1 MSEPSGLWGEEQV
14 EVRSADCAAEE
25 SAKQE
30 GEGEKP
36 RVKWINR
43 QQLVMRVMDVEK
55 LVGEE
60 HEVRAVWEVVGR
72 LDLSGYY
79 EQIAALE
86 GSAGRPATDPRLL
99 VSLWLYAYSKGISSA
114 REIERL
120 CTHEPAFQWLTG
132 MAVVNYHT
140 LSSFR
145 SEKKAALQQLFVTLL
160 GLLSAEGLLSLERV
174 TQDGTKVLA
183 CAGKDTFRR
192 EQRLR
197 EHLQAA
203 QEQVALMAELS
214 EQVEVTPRIAKA
226 RQRAAK
232 ERQARLELAVAELG
246 KLQREQAEK
255 KQKKELR
262 VSESDPQARVMK
274 QSDGGFAPSYN
285 VQLSTEVS
293 SGVIVGVGVTQ
304 TAVDFDEL
312 VSAVEQVA
320 ENTGQTPEQM
330 IVDAGYSTRSNI
342 IEMVQRGIDLI
353 GDPSLGSS
361 GRENSLKHAGIAK
374 EFTGDAFRYDE
385 TNDTYTCP
393 AGKTLKLAGNSQ
405 REGYVDHQYRAARSD
420 CCACPHK
427 PQCCPQSKSGRT
439 VNRRE
444 EDLVITNFKA
454 RMQSEAMKEIYK
466 LRSQVAEFSVAW
478 IKEKIGLRRFR
489 LRGLTKVTM
498 EALWACSANNIAQ
511 WIRLR
516 WRHRFTEAPT

>member
-1 MSEPSGLWGEEQV
+1 MREPGELWGEELSKV
-14 EVRSADCAAEE
+14 GAAAREEEISANQEE
-25 SAKQE
+25 E
-30 GEGEKP
+30 EGEKP

-43 QQLVMRVMDVEK
+43 QQLVMRAMDVEN

-60 HEVRAVWEVVGR
+60 HEVRAIWELAGQ
-72 LDLSGYY
+72 LDLSSYY
-79 EQIAALE
+79 QQIAALE

-99 VSLWLYAYSKGISSA
+99 VSLWLYAYSKGISSG

-120 CTHEPAFQWLTG
+120 CAHDPAFQWLTG
-132 MAVVNYHT
+132 MEVVNYHT

-145 SEKKAALQQLFVTLL
+145 SQNKAALEQLFVSLL
-160 GLLSAEGLLSLERV
+160 GLLSAEGLLTLERV

-192 EQRLR
+192 EERLR

-203 QEQVALMAELS
+203 QKQVELMAELS

-232 ERQARLELAVAELG
+232 ERQARLELAVAELE
-246 KLQREQAEK
+246 KLQREQAK
-255 KQKKELR
+255 KKKELR

-285 VQLSTEVS
+285 VQLTTEVS

-312 VSAVEQVA
+312 VSAVERVA
-320 ENTGQTPEQM
+320 ENTGQMPEQM
-330 IVDAGYSTRSNI
+330 IVDAGYTTRSNI
-342 IEMVQRGIDLI
+342 IEMGQRGIDLI
-353 GDPSLGSS
+353 GDPTLGST
-361 GRENSLKHAGIAK
+361 GKENSLKHAGIAK
-374 EFTGDAFRYDE
+374 EFSREAFSYDE
-385 TNDTYTCP
+385 NNDTYTCL
-393 AGKTLKLAGNSQ
+393 AGKTLKLYGSSQ
-405 REGYVDHQYRAARSD
+405 RKGYVEHQYRAATSD
-420 CCACPHK
+420 CCVCLSK
-427 PQCCPQSKSGRT
+427 PQCCPKSNIGRT
-439 VNRRE
+439 VSRRE
-444 EDLVITNFKA
+444 EDSVITNFKE
-454 RMQSEAMKEIYK
+454 RMQSEAIKKIYK

-498 EALWACSANNIAQ
+498 EALWACMANNIAQ

-516 WRHRFTEAPT
+516 WRDCSEAVT

>member
-1 MSEPSGLWGEEQV
+1 MSEASGLWGEELSKA
-14 EVRSADCAAEE
+14 RAADGEAEE
-25 SAKQE
+25 SAHQE
-30 GEGEKP
+30 EEGGKP

-43 QQLVMRVMDVEK
+43 QQLVMRVVDVEK

-60 HEVRAVWEVVGR
+60 HEVRAVWELVGR
-72 LDLSGYY
+72 LDLSSYY

-86 GSAGRPATDPRLL
+86 RSAGRPATDPRLL
-99 VSLWLYAYSKGISSA
+99 VSLWLYAYSKGISSG

-120 CTHEPAFQWLTG
+120 CAHDPAFQWLTG
-132 MAVVNYHT
+132 MEVVNYHT
-140 LSSFR
+140 LTSFR
-145 SEKKAALQQLFVTLL
+145 SENQAALQQLFVTLL
-160 GLLSAEGLLSLERV
+160 GLLSAEGLITLERV

-192 EQRLR
+192 AERIR

-203 QEQVALMAELS
+203 QEQVELLAAQS
-214 EQVEVTPRIAKA
+214 EPEEVTARLAKA

-232 ERQARLELAVAELG
+232 ERQARLELAVAELE
-246 KLQREQAEK
+246 KLRGEGARG
-255 KQKKELR
+255 KKELR

-312 VSAVEQVA
+312 VSAVERVA
-320 ENTGQTPEQM
+320 ENTGQLPEQM
-330 IVDAGYSTRSNI
+330 IVDAGYTTRSNI
-342 IEMVQRGIDLI
+342 IDMDQRGIELI
-353 GDPSLGSS
+353 GDPTLGSS
-361 GRENSLKHAGIAK
+361 GKENSLKHAGIAK
-374 EFTGDAFRYDE
+374 EFGRDAFHYDE

-393 AGKTLKLAGNSQ
+393 VGKLLKLYGKSQ
-405 REGYVDHQYRAARSD
+405 REGYVEHQYRAATSD
-420 CCACPHK
+420 CRACPSK
-427 PQCCPQSKSGRT
+427 PQCCPQSKCGRT
-439 VNRRE
+439 VSQRT
-444 EDLVITNFKA
+444 EDSVVTSFKTK
-454 RMQSEAMKEIYK
+454 MQSETMKQSYK
-466 LRSQVAEFSVAW
+466 LRSQVAEFSIAW

-498 EALWACSANNIAQ
+498 EALWACIANNVAQ

-516 WRHRFTEAPT
+516 WRRGCAEPVT